1 MLKENNNFIKC
12 LTTQTKWSLFLK
24 VDCFTPVSLSKS
36 KKIYIYV
43 RNFDGKSPSNT
54 FLIFFVTHD
63 RFLSLF
69 LCSCLKN
76 TILQ

>member
-54 FLIFFVTHD
+54 FLIF
-63 RFLSLF
+63 LSH
-69 LCSCLKN
+69 
-76 TILQ
+76 TIDFYPFFYVVA